1 MTSVTSKSMP
11 SRSKP
16 ASSGPVG
23 PRRGAAVRSPVPE
36 RPPVLLVPEHG
47 DAQREPISLV
57 SGGET
62 LATFSVDSA
71 RMRGHQRLQMEG
83 WSTGRLSFALEL
95 DGRCVDHAIGR
106 SRRPDVAA
114 ARGVPEADGGHGW
127 TIVTAPDAAAAL
139 GEWTIRVTL
148 DDPRHEAAHR
158 LRIVVDPA
166 TLPRSPRELIQAVG
180 FIEAASTSPVTGEAV
195 VVGWA
200 IAPQGQPLFIEQDG
214 VLHELEGPVVRF
226 SRQDVIDAYRAS
238 HGDLTSNAGFL
249 IRVDELAVGRPVRLV
264 TQQADEMVVLGAAE
278 VRSLPS
284 DPVAAARWLFGLHT
298 PRHLLAQRM
307 ACIDL
312 PLLDPLI
319 ALQRRGQEQQP
330 VEVHQLGQPVARP
343 QASIIVPLYGRLDF
357 VQHQL
362 IDFSRDPWIS
372 AHAEVVYVLDDPQL
386 VEPFAQQA
394 PTWHRLY
401 RLPFKWVWGS
411 TNRGFSGANNLGLAH
426 SCAPLLAFL
435 NSDAFPQQPGWL
447 QALIAELHGHPG
459 LGAVAPR
466 LTFGDGSIQH
476 AGMEFA
482 RRDEWGI
489 WINHHPRMGLAPAL
503 DPHTRTTAVPAI
515 TGACLVIERDTLEAA
530 GAWDTGYL
538 IGDFEDSDLCLR
550 LRAHGLRV
558 AHVPGVQLTHLERQ
572 SFKLLGQ
579 DEFRQKVVIYNAV
592 RHQTRWSDALREL
605 GQAL

>member
-1 MTSVTSKSMP
+1 MSSVTFKP
-11 SRSKP
+11 KPPASKP
-16 ASSGPVG
+16 APTSPVSAS
-23 PRRGAAVRSPVPE
+23 RGAALRAPASK

-47 DAQREPISLV
+47 DAQRGPISLV
-57 SGGET
+57 VGDEE
-62 LATFSVDSA
+62 LATFRVDSA
-71 RMRGHQRLQMEG
+71 RMRGRKRLQLEG
-83 WSTGRLSFALEL
+83 WATGQLSFALEL
-95 DGRCVDHAIGR
+95 DGQHVDHAIVRG
-106 SRRPDVAA
+106 SRPDVALA
-114 ARGVPEADGGHGW
+114 CGVPEDDDGYGW
-127 TIVTAPDAAAAL
+127 TIVSAPDAATAL

-148 DDPRHEAAHR
+148 DHPRHGATHGFHVA
-158 LRIVVDPA
+158 IDPA
-166 TLPRSPRELIQAVG
+166 TLPLGPLDLIQPVG
-180 FIEAASTSPVTGEAV
+180 FVEAASTCCVSGEAI

-200 IAPQGQPLFIEQDG
+200 IAPQGQALFIEQNG
-214 VLHELEGPVVRF
+214 VLHELKGPVVRF
-226 SRQDVIDAYRAS
+226 SRQDVTDAYRAS
-238 HGDLTSNAGFL
+238 HGDLTSNAGFV
-249 IRVDELAVGRPVRLV
+249 IRVDDLAVGQPVRLV
-264 TQQADEMVVLGAAE
+264 TQRGDELIVLGSTQATA
-278 VRSLPS
+278 LPS

-307 ACIDL
+307 ARIDL

-319 ALQRRGQEQQP
+319 ALQRSGQQQQP
-330 VEVHQLGQPVARP
+330 VEVHQLGKPVAQP

-357 VQHQL
+357 VEHQL
-362 IDFSRDPWIS
+362 IEFSRDPWIS

-394 PTWHRLY
+394 HTWHRLY

-411 TNRGFSGANNLGLAH
+411 TNRGFSGANNLGAAN
-426 SCAPLLAFL
+426 SRAPLLVFL

-447 QALIAELHGHPG
+447 QALIAELHSDPR

-466 LTFGDGSIQH
+466 LVFGDGSIQH

-503 DPHTRTTAVPAI
+503 DPHTQTTPLPAV
-515 TGACLVIERDTLEAA
+515 TGACLVIERDTLDAA

-538 IGDFEDSDLCLR
+538 IGDFEDSDLCLK

-558 AHVPGVQLTHLERQ
+558 AYVPSVQLTHLERQ

-579 DEFRQKVVIYNAV
+579 DDFRQKVVIYNAV
-592 RHQTRWSDALREL
+592 RHQNRWADALQEL
-605 GQAL
+605 GPAV